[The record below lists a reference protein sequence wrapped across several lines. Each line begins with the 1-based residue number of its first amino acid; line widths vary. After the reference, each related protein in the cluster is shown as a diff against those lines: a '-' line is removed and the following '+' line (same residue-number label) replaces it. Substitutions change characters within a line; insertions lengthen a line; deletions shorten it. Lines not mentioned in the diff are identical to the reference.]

1 MPDVSSWITAV
12 RASHDRFAGL
22 VGPLDEQ
29 AVTGPSYDT
38 EWSIAD
44 VASHLGSQGEI
55 FGLFLESGL
64 TGAPAPAGADFG
76 PIWDRWNALPPAT
89 QVIES
94 VRGDERFV
102 RRVEGLSDAERAAFS
117 MDLFGSRQDL
127 AGLLATRLGEHAV
140 HVWDIAVALDPAAT
154 VAADAVELLV
164 DELPARAAR
173 GGKAV
178 VAVGPLAV
186 ATSDPARRFALTVGE
201 DVVLAPVDPEAAADA
216 GTAALELP
224 AEALLRLVFGR
235 LDPAHTP
242 AGADEAR
249 LAVLRQD
256 FPGF

>member
-22 VGPLDEQ
+22 VAPLDEK

-64 TGAPAPAGADFG
+64 TGTPAPGGAAFG

-89 QVIES
+89 QVTES
-94 VRGDERFV
+94 VLGDERFV
-102 RRVEGLSDAERAAFS
+102 RRVEGLSDAERDAFS
-117 MDLFGSRQDL
+117 MDLFGAEQDL
-127 AGLLATRLGEHAV
+127 SGLLATRLGEHAL
-140 HVWDIAVALDPAAT
+140 HVWDIAVALDPGAT
-154 VAADAVELLV
+154 VAADAVALLV
-164 DELPARAAR
+164 NELPARAVR

-178 VAVGPLAV
+178 VAVGPLTV
-186 ATSDPARRFALTVGE
+186 ATSDPPRRFTLTVGE
-201 DVVLAPVDPEAAADA
+201 DVVLAAVDGDGDGGAD
-216 GTAALELP
+216 LELP

-235 LDPAHTP
+235 LDPTHSP

>member
-1 MPDVSSWITAV
+1 MPDVSAWITAG

-22 VGPLDEQ
+22 VAPLDEQ

-64 TGAPAPAGADFG
+64 TGTPAPGGAAFG

-89 QVIES
+89 QVTGS
-94 VRGDERFV
+94 VLGDERFV
-102 RRVEGLSDAERAAFS
+102 RRVEGLSDAERDAFS
-117 MDLFGSRQDL
+117 TDLFGSEQDL
-127 AGLLATRLGEHAV
+127 SGLLATRLGEHAL

-154 VAADAVELLV
+154 VAPDAVALLV
-164 DELPARAAR
+164 DELPARAVR

-178 VAVGPLAV
+178 VAVGPLTV
-186 ATSDPARRFALTVGE
+186 VTSDPARRFTLTVGD
-201 DVVLAPVDPEAAADA
+201 DVVLAAADVGGPDGGGA
-216 GTAALELP
+216 DLELP

-235 LDPAHTP
+235 LDPAHSP
-242 AGADEAR
+242 AGADEAL